1 MDIPAVFFMGA
12 DTPRTDFVRAFER
25 YAPQVVVLA
34 ATAKLL
40 LALAPRLT
48 IVAGG
53 ASDAIDDATDE
64 HHRIAIA
71 EALPVVEQEVARTA
85 RRQS

>member
-1 MDIPAVFFMGA
+1 MLAA
-12 DTPRTDFVRAFER
+12 YTAQSAAE
-25 YAPQVVVLA
+25 LA

-64 HHRIAIA
+64 HHRIAIVEAIA